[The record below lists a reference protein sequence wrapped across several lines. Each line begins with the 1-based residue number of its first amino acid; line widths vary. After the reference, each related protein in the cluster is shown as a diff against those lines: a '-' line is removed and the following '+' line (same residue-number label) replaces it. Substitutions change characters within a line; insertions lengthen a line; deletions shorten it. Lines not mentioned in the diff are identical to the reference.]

1 MIPISTLFIGIHC
14 ILGLVLSCIVAIQR
28 SKNRIWHGSS
38 VSEARH
44 QPNYLQNPSSW
55 QTFIENWTKQT
66 YPNISSSTNNNHNPE
81 LLQRKIRAHC
91 NFTEYTPQAL
101 LMIVCLEIMITSSSK
116 TSSSD
121 SSSTSTDFT
130 VIWLLGIVLTI
141 SRITHAYGLIVTYG
155 PSINRAIGYF
165 GTLFVYFIGGI
176 TCFQLAWNELQS

>member
-66 YPNISSSTNNNHNPE
+66 YLNIPSSTNNNHNPE

-101 LMIVCLEIMITSSSK
+101 LMIICLEIMISSSK
-116 TSSSD
+116 ISSSLSDD
-121 SSSTSTDFT
+121 SFAI
-130 VIWLLGIVLTI
+130 VWLLGIVLTI
-141 SRITHAYGLIVTYG
+141 SRVTHAYGLIVTYG